1 MQGIDQQ
8 LTALMKQY
16 SEDVSAEIEEA
27 LTKIGKEA
35 AAMLR
40 SGSPRHTGKY
50 AKGWRS
56 DISKDSGSI
65 EVIVH
70 ESTKQA
76 ALTHLLE
83 RGHKTRGGRHFVA
96 ADPHIQPVREW
107 ADAEALKAIEKAVA
121 ES

>member
-56 DISKDSGSI
+56 DIRKDSGSI

-83 RGHKTRGGRHFVA
+83 RGHKTRNRRHFVA